1 MADKRVADSTDEEP
15 KKKKK
20 LPKTMI
26 IVLAVTAIEAVVFF
40 AVFKMVGG
48 GPEAAHG
55 EDSHVIEGAAASQPV
70 GTTEIELVKSF
81 KVPND
86 KSGRMFIYDMDVSIV
101 VAADDAK
108 LAQEFVDTRTA
119 DIADR
124 LARIVRSAH
133 HQMLWEDDLRALRQQ
148 LRAGLAEIANDD
160 DLVRRILIPRFVP
173 MRSD

>member
-1 MADKRVADSTDEEP
+1 MAEAPATDNAAEEP

-26 IVLAVTAIEAVVFF
+26 IVLAVTMIEAVVFF
-40 AVFKMVGG
+40 VVFKMVGG

-55 EDSHVIEGAAASQPV
+55 EDSHVIEGEAASQPV
-70 GTTEIELVKSF
+70 GTAEIQLVKSF

-86 KSGRMFIYDMDVSIV
+86 KSGRMYIYDMDVSIV
-101 VAADDAK
+101 VATDDLE
-108 LAQEFVDTRTA
+108 LAQGLVDSRAA

-124 LARIVRSAH
+124 LARVVRSAP

-148 LRAGLAEIANDD
+148 VHAGLAEIADD
-160 DLVRRILIPRFVP
+160 EDLVKRILIPRFVP